1 MWLTILSRQRLEN
14 NWRSGQ
20 FSLGTCSHHVDV
32 QSILFRMD
40 NENIV
45 YDAEGTIKVLDRKTL
60 QVKTVKMKLI
70 PSKWENLN
78 SASVFRLFSTVNS
91 LNFL

>member
-1 MWLTILSRQRLEN
+1 
-14 NWRSGQ
+14 
-20 FSLGTCSHHVDV
+20 
-32 QSILFRMD
+32 MD

-60 QVKTVKMKLI
+60 QVKTVKLKLI
-70 PSKWENLN
+70 LSERENLN
-78 SASVFRLFSTVNS
+78 SASNFRLFSTVKS